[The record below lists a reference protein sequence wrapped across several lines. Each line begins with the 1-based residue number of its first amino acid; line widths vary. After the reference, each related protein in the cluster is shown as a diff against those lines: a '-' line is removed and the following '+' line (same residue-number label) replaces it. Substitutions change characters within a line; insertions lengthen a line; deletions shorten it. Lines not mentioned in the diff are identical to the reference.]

1 MARSSLRCAESR
13 KGDAI
18 APARLLLVGAAALM
32 LPAGVQA
39 HRLDEVLQTT
49 RISIGVNQ
57 IDLDV
62 AISPG
67 IETAAAVLSAVD
79 VNGNGAIDAIEERN
93 YVDGIARA
101 LRLSIDGR
109 VLPLR
114 PARDGFPASDA
125 FREGLGVVQLT
136 LTADFESGSG
146 RHSLSFANGFA
157 PAGSVYQVNA
167 LTPVERGIALRQ
179 PIRDARQRTFGIDY
193 EVTRS
198 NVWRSI
204 NLAMGA
210 IVALVI
216 ARRYSF
222 RSRRN
227 DAHVRT
233 FQ

>member
-1 MARSSLRCAESR
+1 MARSSLRRAESR
-13 KGDAI
+13 TGDTLT
-18 APARLLLVGAAALM
+18 PARLLLVGAAVLM

-79 VNGNGAIDAIEERN
+79 VNRNGAIDAIERRS

-101 LRLSIDGR
+101 LRLSVDGR

-114 PARDGFPASDA
+114 PARYGFPASDA
-125 FREGLGVVQLT
+125 VRGGVGVIQLA
-136 LTADFESGSG
+136 LRADFESGSG
-146 RHSLSFANGFA
+146 RHNLSFANGFA

-167 LTPVERGIALRQ
+167 LTPVEPGIDLRQ
-179 PIRDARQRTFGIDY
+179 PVRDARQRTFVIDY
-193 EVTRS
+193 DVTRS
-198 NVWRSI
+198 HVWRSI